1 LGLLNLPNFRF
12 LYVRRLL
19 PSLALG
25 AIGGLRGT
33 GGVGGAGGRVDGRVD
48 GRVFVVFGTA
58 LESDVSVSST
68 SFQLRIE
75 KDPPILRFLH
85 I

>member
-1 LGLLNLPNFRF
+1 VFQTCRFFRF

-19 PSLALG
+19 PPLALG
-25 AIGGLRGT
+25 TIGGVRGT
-33 GGVGGAGGRVDGRVD
+33 DGVGGAGGRVII
-48 GRVFVVFGTA
+48 VFGTA